1 MIELLSAEDVTRH
14 RAALSALLRDAVDSG
29 ASIGFLPPLAEAEA
43 DAYWRGVVAAVREG
57 SCLLLVARDAEGG
70 ADAPEGGADA
80 PERGADATEGEIV
93 GTAQLLLATRPNA
106 LHRAE
111 VAKVIVHTKVR
122 RRGIGHALML
132 AVEERARRLG
142 RTTLVLD
149 TRQGDPSE
157 RLYTSVGYRLAGAIP
172 AYAKSADG
180 ALDPSAFYYRLL
192 TEGGPS

>member
-1 MIELLSAEDVTRH
+1 VIESLSAEGAARH
-14 RAALSALLRDAVDSG
+14 RAQLSALLRDAVDSG
-29 ASIGFLPPLAEAEA
+29 ASVGFLPPLAEAEA

-70 ADAPEGGADA
+70 ADAPG
-80 PERGADATEGEIV
+80 GEIV

-106 LHRAE
+106 RHRAE
-111 VAKVIVHTKVR
+111 VAKVIVHTKAR
-122 RRGIGHALML
+122 RHGIGRALML
-132 AVEERARRLG
+132 AVEEHARRLR

-157 RLYTSVGYRLAGAIP
+157 RLYTSVGYRFAGAIP
-172 AYAKSADG
+172 AYAESAAG

>member
-1 MIELLSAEDVTRH
+1 VIELLSAEDVTRH
-14 RAALSALLRDAVDSG
+14 RAALSALLWDAVDSG

-70 ADAPEGGADA
+70 ADAP
-80 PERGADATEGEIV
+80 EGEIV

>member
-1 MIELLSAEDVTRH
+1 MRSTVGRRSASCRRSRRPRPTRTGGGSSRRSA
-14 RAALSALLRDAVDSG
+14 RARVSCWLRAMPRG
-29 ASIGFLPPLAEAEA
+29 A
-43 DAYWRGVVAAVREG
+43 RT
-57 SCLLLVARDAEGG
+57 
-70 ADAPEGGADA
+70 
-80 PERGADATEGEIV
+80 PEREIV

>member
-1 MIELLSAEDVTRH
+1 MNINGKPYRTIWLAKDGWSVEIIDQARLPHELVIVSLKTMEDAA
-14 RAALSALLRDAVDSG
+14 RAIKTMQVRGAPLIGATAAFGLCFGLRDD
-29 ASIGFLPPLAEAEA
+29 AS
-43 DAYWRGVVAAVREG
+43 DAGVER
-57 SCLLLVARDAEGG
+57 ARK
-70 ADAPEGGADA
+70 
-80 PERGADATEGEIV
+80 
-93 GTAQLLLATRPNA
+93 LLLATRPNA

>member
-70 ADAPEGGADA
+70 ADAPEGSADA
-80 PERGADATEGEIV
+80 PEGEIV

>member
-57 SCLLLVARDAEGG
+57 SCLLLVARSAEGG
-70 ADAPEGGADA
+70 AHA
-80 PERGADATEGEIV
+80 PERGADAPEGEIV

>member
-1 MIELLSAEDVTRH
+1 MDAGAVVIELLSAEDMTRH

-70 ADAPEGGADA
+70 ADAPEGSADA
-80 PERGADATEGEIV
+80 PEGEIV

>member
-1 MIELLSAEDVTRH
+1 VIESLSAEGAARH
-14 RAALSALLRDAVDSG
+14 RAQLSALLRDAVDSG
-29 ASIGFLPPLAEAEA
+29 ASVGFLPPLAEAEA

-70 ADAPEGGADA
+70 ADAPGA
-80 PERGADATEGEIV
+80 EIV

-111 VAKVIVHTKVR
+111 VAKVIVHTKAR

>member
-1 MIELLSAEDVTRH
+1 LDAGAVVIELLSAEDMTRH

-70 ADAPEGGADA
+70 ADAPEGSADA
-80 PERGADATEGEIV
+80 PEGEIV

>member
-1 MIELLSAEDVTRH
+1 VIELLSAEDVTRH

-29 ASIGFLPPLAEAEA
+29 ASVGFLPPLAEAEA

-70 ADAPEGGADA
+70 ADAPE
-80 PERGADATEGEIV
+80 REIV

-106 LHRAE
+106 RHRAE
-111 VAKVIVHTKVR
+111 VAKVIVHTKAR
-122 RRGIGHALML
+122 RHGIGRALML
-132 AVEERARRLG
+132 AVEEHARRLG

-157 RLYTSVGYRLAGAIP
+157 RLYASVGYRLAGAIP

>member
-1 MIELLSAEDVTRH
+1 VWGPVVIESLSAEDAARH
-14 RAALSALLRDAVDSG
+14 RAQLSALLRDAVDSG
-29 ASIGFLPPLAEAEA
+29 ASVGFLPPLAEAEA

-57 SCLLLVARDAEGG
+57 LCLLLVAREPEGG

-80 PERGADATEGEIV
+80 PVGEIV

-111 VAKVIVHTKVR
+111 VAKVIVHTKAR

>member
-1 MIELLSAEDVTRH
+1 MDAGGAVVIELLSAEDVTRH

-70 ADAPEGGADA
+70 AGA
-80 PERGADATEGEIV
+80 PEREIV